1 MCHRYTDELAMLVEK
16 VLLLCESYWTEYSV
30 FFTVAVVST
39 YSYHFS
45 FKDLR
50 MGKGKLRRLVGIK
63 VTNRRTV
70 EV

>member
-1 MCHRYTDELAMLVEK
+1 MNHTGQNTAF
-16 VLLLCESYWTEYSV
+16 
-30 FFTVAVVST
+30 FFTVAVVIT